1 MPTINYKEKSLLE
14 IAIEVVK
21 SHNKPQPIM
30 QIAKETM
37 ELKGLKSTQG
47 QQALPQFL
55 ADFMESGYFVFCG
68 EGMWDLKE
76 RQPLS
81 VLDKDGSDYEMLAEY
96 AEEVA
101 ANELKSEEDYY
112 DEKEEEINE
121 EDDIDEDDEDD
132 DISSALKETDSKS
145 YAEETEVST
154 EEAVTGYVEDEDEEE
169 DLEENLG
176 EEDLYEKASNLD
188 F

>member
-14 IAIEVVK
+14 IAIEVVR

-68 EGMWDLKE
+68 DGMWDLKE

-81 VLDKDGSDYEMLAEY
+81 VLDKDGSDYEMFAED

-112 DEKEEEINE
+112 NETEKEVNE
-121 EDDIDEDDEDD
+121 EDDIDDEEEDD
-132 DISSALKETDSKS
+132 DISSILKETESKS
-145 YAEETEVST
+145 YAEETEVSS
-154 EEAVTGYVEDEDEEE
+154 EEAVTGYEEDEEE
-169 DLEENLG
+169 EDQEEDLG